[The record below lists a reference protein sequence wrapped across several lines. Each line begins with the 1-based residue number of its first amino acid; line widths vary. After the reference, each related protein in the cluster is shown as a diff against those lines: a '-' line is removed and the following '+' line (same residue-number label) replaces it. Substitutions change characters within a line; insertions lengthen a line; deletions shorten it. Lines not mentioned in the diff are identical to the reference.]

1 MERDQ
6 LALSQSADQFQIEHR
21 QGITP
26 LGGVQIRADV
36 VWVKDFHLLFF
47 NFGDDAIL
55 RGIAENEFFF
65 HRPVKGIVQHQ
76 VETADGRAAELWAAV
91 TALAVDTPILHQL
104 LVELLQIVGGQL
116 GELDIADT
124 GNGVLLDHEL
134 VTIGCGDADVWLCVN
149 VVPASQPSGDGIF
162 IGAVDV
168 DALD

>member
-1 MERDQ
+1 MSWCSVSQLACLLTEMVQLASSRSLQWSDQ

-55 RGIAENEFFF
+55 RGIGENEFFF
-65 HRPVKGIVQHQ
+65 HRPVKGTVQHEMQ
-76 VETADGRAAELWAAV
+76 TPNRGAAESWIAV

-104 LVELLQIVGGQL
+104 FVEFL
-116 GELDIADT
+116 
-124 GNGVLLDHEL
+124 
-134 VTIGCGDADVWLCVN
+134 
-149 VVPASQPSGDGIF
+149 
-162 IGAVDV
+162 
-168 DALD
+168 